1 MGLKPV
7 GSIFYNAISW
17 LLKALL
23 KNEISLKP
31 TKPFYLKLFYLKPF
45 YFGGYLSGMFL
56 LFSAFRLQLSS
67 NSFNEFYLGLNNKS
81 LYLTHAFL
89 DAKHAVFH
97 QVFWLAFHP
106 TYQLKL
112 QLLPLQTIALQ
123 PQNFLHR

>member
-23 KNEISLKP
+23 KNEISLNP
-31 TKPFYLKLFYLKPF
+31 TKLFYLKPF
-45 YFGGYLSGMFL
+45 YFGGYLSSMFL
-56 LFSAFRLQLSS
+56 LFSPFRLQLSS
-67 NSFNEFYLGLNNKS
+67 NSFNEFYSGLNNKS
-81 LYLTHAFL
+81 LYLTRAFL

-97 QVFWLAFHP
+97 QVLWLAFHP

-112 QLLPLQTIALQ
+112 QLLPLQTIAPQ